1 MLIMSVFDSDLTAL
15 EINRHAH
22 STSTNK
28 FVALMPFF
36 PKKIGCSIVTTKAS
50 SHDRY
55 CPLGVR

>member
-15 EINRHAH
+15 EINRHTH

-36 PKKIGCSIVTTKAS
+36 QRKLAARLSRRRQVLTIGIVLLA
-50 SHDRY
+50 
-55 CPLGVR
+55 